1 MKKTIFLMAM
11 LLALSAAAP
20 MASAAPQSHR
30 NRPHT
35 QMVDKKDKDATDEEG
50 VVAYSD
56 TVTADTASA
65 ANGGAT
71 FDNDAPVSRDELLSF
86 YNSLPGWIVKLFLIV
101 CVFVPML
108 LCFLAPIIV
117 VLLVIRYFMRR
128 HKDRVRLAE
137 MAMEKGEPFTD
148 ELKPLSKKSPEYMW
162 RRGVRNTSIGAGL
175 MIFFWFFGM
184 QSLMGIGALV
194 ACIGLGQMF
203 MVKYN
208 YDSKMPWQKRD
219 DLAQDTFIRAYT
231 SIGTFR
237 GSAAFSTWL
246 FRIAYN
252 VFYDYR
258 HRLRPS
264 ADDLDA
270 VCPAAAGADRSLGMD
285 VYGALARLPDAERT
299 CVTLQLV
306 DGYPIERIAAITG
319 MAEGTVKSHL
329 FRGKQKLTAFLRQ
342 NGYS

>member
-11 LLALSAAAP
+11 LLTLSAAAP
-20 MASAAPQSHR
+20 QASVAQQSHR

-50 VVAYSD
+50 IVAYSD

-71 FDNDAPVSRDELLSF
+71 FDNDAPVSRDELLEF
-86 YNSLPGWIVKLFLIV
+86 YNSLPGWIVKLFLIL

-184 QSLMGIGALV
+184 QPLMGIGALV

-219 DLAQDTFIRAYT
+219 DEDET
-231 SIGTFR
+231 
-237 GSAAFSTWL
+237 
-246 FRIAYN
+246 
-252 VFYDYR
+252 D
-258 HRLRPS
+258 H
-264 ADDLDA
+264 
-270 VCPAAAGADRSLGMD
+270 
-285 VYGALARLPDAERT
+285 
-299 CVTLQLV
+299 
-306 DGYPIERIAAITG
+306 
-319 MAEGTVKSHL
+319 
-329 FRGKQKLTAFLRQ
+329 
-342 NGYS
+342 

>member
-35 QMVDKKDKDATDEEG
+35 QMVDKKDKDAADEEKG
-50 VVAYSD
+50 IVAYSD

-86 YNSLPGWIVKLFLIV
+86 YNSLPGWIVKLFLIL

-128 HKDRVRLAE
+128 HKDRVRLTE
-137 MAMEKGEPFTD
+137 MAMEKGEQFDD
-148 ELKPLSKKSPEYMW
+148 ELKPLSQKSPEYMW

-219 DLAQDTFIRAYT
+219 DEDET
-231 SIGTFR
+231 
-237 GSAAFSTWL
+237 
-246 FRIAYN
+246 
-252 VFYDYR
+252 D
-258 HRLRPS
+258 H
-264 ADDLDA
+264 
-270 VCPAAAGADRSLGMD
+270 
-285 VYGALARLPDAERT
+285 
-299 CVTLQLV
+299 
-306 DGYPIERIAAITG
+306 
-319 MAEGTVKSHL
+319 
-329 FRGKQKLTAFLRQ
+329 
-342 NGYS
+342 

>member
-30 NRPHT
+30 NRLHT
-35 QMVDKKDKDATDEEG
+35 QMVDKKDKKAADEEG
-50 VVAYSD
+50 IVAYSD

-71 FDNDAPVSRDELLSF
+71 FDNDAPVSRDELLEF
-86 YNSLPGWIVKLFLIV
+86 YNSLPGWIVKFFLIV

-128 HKDRVRLAE
+128 HKDRVRLTE
-137 MAMEKGEPFTD
+137 MAMEKGESFTD
-148 ELKPLSKKSPEYMW
+148 ELKPLSQKSPEYMW

-219 DLAQDTFIRAYT
+219 DEDET
-231 SIGTFR
+231 
-237 GSAAFSTWL
+237 
-246 FRIAYN
+246 
-252 VFYDYR
+252 D
-258 HRLRPS
+258 H
-264 ADDLDA
+264 
-270 VCPAAAGADRSLGMD
+270 
-285 VYGALARLPDAERT
+285 
-299 CVTLQLV
+299 
-306 DGYPIERIAAITG
+306 
-319 MAEGTVKSHL
+319 
-329 FRGKQKLTAFLRQ
+329 
-342 NGYS
+342 

>member
-35 QMVDKKDKDATDEEG
+35 QMVDKKDKKAADEEG
-50 VVAYSD
+50 IVAYSD

-65 ANGGAT
+65 ANGGAS
-71 FDNDAPVSRDELLSF
+71 FDNDAPVSRDELLEF
-86 YNSLPGWIVKLFLIV
+86 YNSLPGWIVKLFLIL

-108 LCFLAPIIV
+108 LCFLAPIII

-128 HKDRVRLAE
+128 HKDRVRLTE
-137 MAMEKGEPFTD
+137 MAMEKGESFND
-148 ELKPLSKKSPEYMW
+148 ELKPLSQKSPEYMW

-219 DLAQDTFIRAYT
+219 DEDET
-231 SIGTFR
+231 
-237 GSAAFSTWL
+237 
-246 FRIAYN
+246 
-252 VFYDYR
+252 D
-258 HRLRPS
+258 H
-264 ADDLDA
+264 
-270 VCPAAAGADRSLGMD
+270 
-285 VYGALARLPDAERT
+285 
-299 CVTLQLV
+299 
-306 DGYPIERIAAITG
+306 
-319 MAEGTVKSHL
+319 
-329 FRGKQKLTAFLRQ
+329 
-342 NGYS
+342 

>member
-35 QMVDKKDKDATDEEG
+35 QMVDKKDKKAADEAEG
-50 VVAYSD
+50 IVAYSD

-65 ANGGAT
+65 TNGGAT
-71 FDNDAPVSRDELLSF
+71 FDNEDGMSRDELLSF
-86 YNSLPGWIVKLFLIV
+86 FHTMPEWLIKLGLIV
-101 CVFVPML
+101 CVFLPML
-108 LCFLAPIIV
+108 LCFLAPVII
-117 VLLVIRYFMRR
+117 VLLVIFYFVRR

-219 DLAQDTFIRAYT
+219 DEDET
-231 SIGTFR
+231 
-237 GSAAFSTWL
+237 
-246 FRIAYN
+246 
-252 VFYDYR
+252 D
-258 HRLRPS
+258 H
-264 ADDLDA
+264 
-270 VCPAAAGADRSLGMD
+270 
-285 VYGALARLPDAERT
+285 
-299 CVTLQLV
+299 
-306 DGYPIERIAAITG
+306 
-319 MAEGTVKSHL
+319 
-329 FRGKQKLTAFLRQ
+329 
-342 NGYS
+342 

>member
-11 LLALSAAAP
+11 LLTLSAAAP
-20 MASAAPQSHR
+20 MASATQQSHR

-50 VVAYSD
+50 IVAYSD

-65 ANGGAT
+65 TNGGVT

-86 YNSLPGWIVKLFLIV
+86 YNSLPGWIIKFFLIV

-137 MAMEKGEPFTD
+137 MAMENGEPFTD

-219 DLAQDTFIRAYT
+219 DEDET
-231 SIGTFR
+231 
-237 GSAAFSTWL
+237 
-246 FRIAYN
+246 
-252 VFYDYR
+252 D
-258 HRLRPS
+258 H
-264 ADDLDA
+264 
-270 VCPAAAGADRSLGMD
+270 
-285 VYGALARLPDAERT
+285 
-299 CVTLQLV
+299 
-306 DGYPIERIAAITG
+306 
-319 MAEGTVKSHL
+319 
-329 FRGKQKLTAFLRQ
+329 
-342 NGYS
+342 

>member
-35 QMVDKKDKDATDEEG
+35 QMVDKKDKDAADEAEG
-50 VVAYSD
+50 IVAYSD
-56 TVTADTASA
+56 TITADTASA

-71 FDNDAPVSRDELLSF
+71 FDNDAPVSRDELLEF
-86 YNSLPGWIVKLFLIV
+86 YNSLPGWIVTLFLIV

-128 HKDRVRLAE
+128 HKDRVRLTE

-219 DLAQDTFIRAYT
+219 DEDETY
-231 SIGTFR
+231 
-237 GSAAFSTWL
+237 
-246 FRIAYN
+246 
-252 VFYDYR
+252 
-258 HRLRPS
+258 H
-264 ADDLDA
+264 
-270 VCPAAAGADRSLGMD
+270 
-285 VYGALARLPDAERT
+285 
-299 CVTLQLV
+299 
-306 DGYPIERIAAITG
+306 
-319 MAEGTVKSHL
+319 
-329 FRGKQKLTAFLRQ
+329 
-342 NGYS
+342 

>member
-35 QMVDKKDKDATDEEG
+35 QMVDKKDKKAADEEG
-50 VVAYSD
+50 IVAYSD

-71 FDNDAPVSRDELLSF
+71 FDNDAPVSRDELLEF

-128 HKDRVRLAE
+128 HKDRVRLTE
-137 MAMEKGEPFTD
+137 MAMEKGEPFND
-148 ELKPLSKKSPEYMW
+148 ELKPLSQKSPEYMW

-219 DLAQDTFIRAYT
+219 DRTKPTIDPILLKT
-231 SIGTFR
+231 
-237 GSAAFSTWL
+237 
-246 FRIAYN
+246 
-252 VFYDYR
+252 
-258 HRLRPS
+258 
-264 ADDLDA
+264 
-270 VCPAAAGADRSLGMD
+270 
-285 VYGALARLPDAERT
+285 ERYE
-299 CVTLQLV
+299 
-306 DGYPIERIAAITG
+306 GY
-319 MAEGTVKSHL
+319 
-329 FRGKQKLTAFLRQ
+329 
-342 NGYS
+342 

>member
-11 LLALSAAAP
+11 LLTLSAAAP
-20 MASAAPQSHR
+20 MTSAAPQSHR

-35 QMVDKKDKDATDEEG
+35 QMVDKKDKDADEEEG
-50 VVAYSD
+50 IVAYSD

-86 YNSLPGWIVKLFLIV
+86 FNTMPGWIIKFVLIV

-117 VLLVIRYFMRR
+117 ALLVIRYFMRR

-137 MAMEKGEPFTD
+137 MAMDKGEPFTD

-219 DLAQDTFIRAYT
+219 DEDET
-231 SIGTFR
+231 
-237 GSAAFSTWL
+237 
-246 FRIAYN
+246 
-252 VFYDYR
+252 D
-258 HRLRPS
+258 H
-264 ADDLDA
+264 
-270 VCPAAAGADRSLGMD
+270 
-285 VYGALARLPDAERT
+285 
-299 CVTLQLV
+299 
-306 DGYPIERIAAITG
+306 
-319 MAEGTVKSHL
+319 
-329 FRGKQKLTAFLRQ
+329 
-342 NGYS
+342 

>member
-35 QMVDKKDKDATDEEG
+35 QMVDKKDKKAADEEG
-50 VVAYSD
+50 IVAYSD

-71 FDNDAPVSRDELLSF
+71 FDNDAPVSRDELLEF
-86 YNSLPGWIVKLFLIV
+86 YNSLPGWIVKLFLIL

-128 HKDRVRLAE
+128 HKDRVRLTE
-137 MAMEKGEPFTD
+137 MAMEKGEPFND

-175 MIFFWFFGM
+175 MILFWFFGM

-219 DLAQDTFIRAYT
+219 DEDET
-231 SIGTFR
+231 
-237 GSAAFSTWL
+237 
-246 FRIAYN
+246 
-252 VFYDYR
+252 D
-258 HRLRPS
+258 H
-264 ADDLDA
+264 
-270 VCPAAAGADRSLGMD
+270 
-285 VYGALARLPDAERT
+285 
-299 CVTLQLV
+299 
-306 DGYPIERIAAITG
+306 
-319 MAEGTVKSHL
+319 
-329 FRGKQKLTAFLRQ
+329 
-342 NGYS
+342 

>member
-11 LLALSAAAP
+11 LLTLSAAAP
-20 MASAAPQSHR
+20 MAFVAQQSHR

-219 DLAQDTFIRAYT
+219 DEDET
-231 SIGTFR
+231 
-237 GSAAFSTWL
+237 
-246 FRIAYN
+246 
-252 VFYDYR
+252 D
-258 HRLRPS
+258 H
-264 ADDLDA
+264 
-270 VCPAAAGADRSLGMD
+270 
-285 VYGALARLPDAERT
+285 
-299 CVTLQLV
+299 
-306 DGYPIERIAAITG
+306 
-319 MAEGTVKSHL
+319 
-329 FRGKQKLTAFLRQ
+329 
-342 NGYS
+342 

>member
-11 LLALSAAAP
+11 LLTLSAAAP
-20 MASAAPQSHR
+20 MASVAQQSNR

-35 QMVDKKDKDATDEEG
+35 QMVDKKDKDAADEEG
-50 VVAYSD
+50 IVAYSD

-86 YNSLPGWIVKLFLIV
+86 YNSLPGWIIKFFLIV

-219 DLAQDTFIRAYT
+219 DEDET
-231 SIGTFR
+231 
-237 GSAAFSTWL
+237 
-246 FRIAYN
+246 
-252 VFYDYR
+252 D
-258 HRLRPS
+258 H
-264 ADDLDA
+264 
-270 VCPAAAGADRSLGMD
+270 
-285 VYGALARLPDAERT
+285 
-299 CVTLQLV
+299 
-306 DGYPIERIAAITG
+306 
-319 MAEGTVKSHL
+319 
-329 FRGKQKLTAFLRQ
+329 
-342 NGYS
+342 

>member
-1 MKKTIFLMAM
+1 MKKTLFLMAM

-35 QMVDKKDKDATDEEG
+35 QMVDKKDKDADEEEG
-50 VVAYSD
+50 IVAYSD

-71 FDNDAPVSRDELLSF
+71 FDNGDSMSRDELLTF
-86 YNSLPGWIVKLFLIV
+86 FNTMPGWIIKFVLIV

-219 DLAQDTFIRAYT
+219 DEDET
-231 SIGTFR
+231 
-237 GSAAFSTWL
+237 
-246 FRIAYN
+246 
-252 VFYDYR
+252 D
-258 HRLRPS
+258 H
-264 ADDLDA
+264 
-270 VCPAAAGADRSLGMD
+270 
-285 VYGALARLPDAERT
+285 
-299 CVTLQLV
+299 
-306 DGYPIERIAAITG
+306 
-319 MAEGTVKSHL
+319 
-329 FRGKQKLTAFLRQ
+329 
-342 NGYS
+342 

>member
-11 LLALSAAAP
+11 LFALSAAAP

-219 DLAQDTFIRAYT
+219 DEDET
-231 SIGTFR
+231 
-237 GSAAFSTWL
+237 
-246 FRIAYN
+246 
-252 VFYDYR
+252 D
-258 HRLRPS
+258 H
-264 ADDLDA
+264 
-270 VCPAAAGADRSLGMD
+270 
-285 VYGALARLPDAERT
+285 
-299 CVTLQLV
+299 
-306 DGYPIERIAAITG
+306 
-319 MAEGTVKSHL
+319 
-329 FRGKQKLTAFLRQ
+329 
-342 NGYS
+342 

>member
-35 QMVDKKDKDATDEEG
+35 QMVDKKDKKAADEEEG
-50 VVAYSD
+50 IVAYSD

-71 FDNDAPVSRDELLSF
+71 FDNDDNMSRRCRTF
-86 YNSLPGWIVKLFLIV
+86 FNTMPGEIVKLCLIV

-117 VLLVIRYFMRR
+117 LLLVIRYFMRR

-175 MIFFWFFGM
+175 MILFWFFGM

-219 DLAQDTFIRAYT
+219 DEDET
-231 SIGTFR
+231 
-237 GSAAFSTWL
+237 
-246 FRIAYN
+246 
-252 VFYDYR
+252 D
-258 HRLRPS
+258 H
-264 ADDLDA
+264 
-270 VCPAAAGADRSLGMD
+270 
-285 VYGALARLPDAERT
+285 
-299 CVTLQLV
+299 
-306 DGYPIERIAAITG
+306 
-319 MAEGTVKSHL
+319 
-329 FRGKQKLTAFLRQ
+329 
-342 NGYS
+342 

>member
-11 LLALSAAAP
+11 LLTLSAAAP
-20 MASAAPQSHR
+20 MASATQQSHR

-50 VVAYSD
+50 IVAYSD

-86 YNSLPGWIVKLFLIV
+86 YNSLPGWIVKFFLIV

-148 ELKPLSKKSPEYMW
+148 ELKPLVS
-162 RRGVRNTSIGAGL
+162 TQ
-175 MIFFWFFGM
+175 F
-184 QSLMGIGALV
+184 
-194 ACIGLGQMF
+194 
-203 MVKYN
+203 
-208 YDSKMPWQKRD
+208 
-219 DLAQDTFIRAYT
+219 RA
-231 SIGTFR
+231 
-237 GSAAFSTWL
+237 
-246 FRIAYN
+246 
-252 VFYDYR
+252 
-258 HRLRPS
+258 
-264 ADDLDA
+264 
-270 VCPAAAGADRSLGMD
+270 
-285 VYGALARLPDAERT
+285 
-299 CVTLQLV
+299 
-306 DGYPIERIAAITG
+306 
-319 MAEGTVKSHL
+319 
-329 FRGKQKLTAFLRQ
+329 
-342 NGYS
+342 

>member
-35 QMVDKKDKDATDEEG
+35 QMVDKKDKKAADEEG
-50 VVAYSD
+50 IVAYSD

-71 FDNDAPVSRDELLSF
+71 FDNDAPVSRDELLEF

-128 HKDRVRLAE
+128 HKDRVRLTE
-137 MAMEKGEPFTD
+137 MAMEKGEPFND
-148 ELKPLSKKSPEYMW
+148 ELKPLSQKSPEYMW

-219 DLAQDTFIRAYT
+219 DEDET
-231 SIGTFR
+231 
-237 GSAAFSTWL
+237 
-246 FRIAYN
+246 
-252 VFYDYR
+252 D
-258 HRLRPS
+258 H
-264 ADDLDA
+264 
-270 VCPAAAGADRSLGMD
+270 
-285 VYGALARLPDAERT
+285 
-299 CVTLQLV
+299 
-306 DGYPIERIAAITG
+306 
-319 MAEGTVKSHL
+319 
-329 FRGKQKLTAFLRQ
+329 
-342 NGYS
+342 

>member
-20 MASAAPQSHR
+20 QASAAQQSHR

-86 YNSLPGWIVKLFLIV
+86 YNSLPGWIIKFFLIV

-137 MAMEKGEPFTD
+137 MAMEKGEPFND

-175 MIFFWFFGM
+175 MIFFWFFVM

-219 DLAQDTFIRAYT
+219 DEDET
-231 SIGTFR
+231 
-237 GSAAFSTWL
+237 
-246 FRIAYN
+246 
-252 VFYDYR
+252 D
-258 HRLRPS
+258 H
-264 ADDLDA
+264 
-270 VCPAAAGADRSLGMD
+270 
-285 VYGALARLPDAERT
+285 
-299 CVTLQLV
+299 
-306 DGYPIERIAAITG
+306 
-319 MAEGTVKSHL
+319 
-329 FRGKQKLTAFLRQ
+329 
-342 NGYS
+342 

>member
-1 MKKTIFLMAM
+1 MCIRD
-11 LLALSAAAP
+11 S
-20 MASAAPQSHR
+20 
-30 NRPHT
+30 
-35 QMVDKKDKDATDEEG
+35 
-50 VVAYSD
+50 
-56 TVTADTASA
+56 
-65 ANGGAT
+65 
-71 FDNDAPVSRDELLSF
+71 DNDAPVSRDELLSF

-219 DLAQDTFIRAYT
+219 DEDET
-231 SIGTFR
+231 
-237 GSAAFSTWL
+237 
-246 FRIAYN
+246 
-252 VFYDYR
+252 D
-258 HRLRPS
+258 H
-264 ADDLDA
+264 
-270 VCPAAAGADRSLGMD
+270 
-285 VYGALARLPDAERT
+285 
-299 CVTLQLV
+299 
-306 DGYPIERIAAITG
+306 
-319 MAEGTVKSHL
+319 
-329 FRGKQKLTAFLRQ
+329 
-342 NGYS
+342 

>member
-11 LLALSAAAP
+11 LLTLSVAAP
-20 MASAAPQSHR
+20 MASAAQQSHR

-219 DLAQDTFIRAYT
+219 DEDET
-231 SIGTFR
+231 
-237 GSAAFSTWL
+237 
-246 FRIAYN
+246 
-252 VFYDYR
+252 D
-258 HRLRPS
+258 H
-264 ADDLDA
+264 
-270 VCPAAAGADRSLGMD
+270 
-285 VYGALARLPDAERT
+285 
-299 CVTLQLV
+299 
-306 DGYPIERIAAITG
+306 
-319 MAEGTVKSHL
+319 
-329 FRGKQKLTAFLRQ
+329 
-342 NGYS
+342 

>member
-71 FDNDAPVSRDELLSF
+71 FDNDAPVSRDELLEF
-86 YNSLPGWIVKLFLIV
+86 YNSLPGWIVKLFLIL

-137 MAMEKGEPFTD
+137 MAMEKGEPFND

-219 DLAQDTFIRAYT
+219 DEDET
-231 SIGTFR
+231 
-237 GSAAFSTWL
+237 
-246 FRIAYN
+246 
-252 VFYDYR
+252 D
-258 HRLRPS
+258 H
-264 ADDLDA
+264 
-270 VCPAAAGADRSLGMD
+270 
-285 VYGALARLPDAERT
+285 
-299 CVTLQLV
+299 
-306 DGYPIERIAAITG
+306 
-319 MAEGTVKSHL
+319 
-329 FRGKQKLTAFLRQ
+329 
-342 NGYS
+342 

>member
-11 LLALSAAAP
+11 LLTLSAAAP
-20 MASAAPQSHR
+20 QASVAQQSHR

-50 VVAYSD
+50 IVAYSD

-71 FDNDAPVSRDELLSF
+71 FDNDAPVSRDELLEF
-86 YNSLPGWIVKLFLIV
+86 YNSLPGWIVKLFLIL

-219 DLAQDTFIRAYT
+219 DEDET
-231 SIGTFR
+231 
-237 GSAAFSTWL
+237 
-246 FRIAYN
+246 
-252 VFYDYR
+252 D
-258 HRLRPS
+258 H
-264 ADDLDA
+264 
-270 VCPAAAGADRSLGMD
+270 
-285 VYGALARLPDAERT
+285 
-299 CVTLQLV
+299 
-306 DGYPIERIAAITG
+306 
-319 MAEGTVKSHL
+319 
-329 FRGKQKLTAFLRQ
+329 
-342 NGYS
+342 

>member
-1 MKKTIFLMAM
+1 
-11 LLALSAAAP
+11 
-20 MASAAPQSHR
+20 
-30 NRPHT
+30 
-35 QMVDKKDKDATDEEG
+35 
-50 VVAYSD
+50 VAYSD
-56 TVTADTASA
+56 TVTADTASV

-71 FDNDAPVSRDELLSF
+71 FDNDAPVSRDELLEF
-86 YNSLPGWIVKLFLIV
+86 YNSLPGWIIKFFLIV

-137 MAMEKGEPFTD
+137 MAMENGEPFTD

-219 DLAQDTFIRAYT
+219 DEDET
-231 SIGTFR
+231 
-237 GSAAFSTWL
+237 
-246 FRIAYN
+246 
-252 VFYDYR
+252 D
-258 HRLRPS
+258 H
-264 ADDLDA
+264 
-270 VCPAAAGADRSLGMD
+270 
-285 VYGALARLPDAERT
+285 
-299 CVTLQLV
+299 
-306 DGYPIERIAAITG
+306 
-319 MAEGTVKSHL
+319 
-329 FRGKQKLTAFLRQ
+329 
-342 NGYS
+342 

>member
-11 LLALSAAAP
+11 LLTLSAAAP
-20 MASAAPQSHR
+20 MTSAAHQSHR

-35 QMVDKKDKDATDEEG
+35 QMVDKKDKNAADEEG
-50 VVAYSD
+50 IVAYSD

-65 ANGGAT
+65 AKGGTT

-86 YNSLPGWIVKLFLIV
+86 YNSLPGWIIKFVLIV

-108 LCFLAPIIV
+108 LCFLAPIIIA
-117 VLLVIRYFMRR
+117 LLVIRYFMRR

-219 DLAQDTFIRAYT
+219 DEDET
-231 SIGTFR
+231 
-237 GSAAFSTWL
+237 
-246 FRIAYN
+246 
-252 VFYDYR
+252 D
-258 HRLRPS
+258 H
-264 ADDLDA
+264 
-270 VCPAAAGADRSLGMD
+270 
-285 VYGALARLPDAERT
+285 
-299 CVTLQLV
+299 
-306 DGYPIERIAAITG
+306 
-319 MAEGTVKSHL
+319 
-329 FRGKQKLTAFLRQ
+329 
-342 NGYS
+342 

>member
-71 FDNDAPVSRDELLSF
+71 FDNDDNMSRRCRTF
-86 YNSLPGWIVKLFLIV
+86 FNTMPGEIVKLCLIV

-117 VLLVIRYFMRR
+117 LLLVIRYFMRR

-219 DLAQDTFIRAYT
+219 DETD
-231 SIGTFR
+231 
-237 GSAAFSTWL
+237 
-246 FRIAYN
+246 
-252 VFYDYR
+252 
-258 HRLRPS
+258 H
-264 ADDLDA
+264 
-270 VCPAAAGADRSLGMD
+270 
-285 VYGALARLPDAERT
+285 
-299 CVTLQLV
+299 
-306 DGYPIERIAAITG
+306 
-319 MAEGTVKSHL
+319 
-329 FRGKQKLTAFLRQ
+329 
-342 NGYS
+342 

>member
-71 FDNDAPVSRDELLSF
+71 FDNDAPVSRDELLEF
-86 YNSLPGWIVKLFLIV
+86 YNSLPGWIVKFFLIV

-137 MAMEKGEPFTD
+137 MAMEKGEPFND
-148 ELKPLSKKSPEYMW
+148 ELKPLSRKSPEYMW

-219 DLAQDTFIRAYT
+219 DEDET
-231 SIGTFR
+231 
-237 GSAAFSTWL
+237 
-246 FRIAYN
+246 
-252 VFYDYR
+252 D
-258 HRLRPS
+258 H
-264 ADDLDA
+264 
-270 VCPAAAGADRSLGMD
+270 
-285 VYGALARLPDAERT
+285 
-299 CVTLQLV
+299 
-306 DGYPIERIAAITG
+306 
-319 MAEGTVKSHL
+319 
-329 FRGKQKLTAFLRQ
+329 
-342 NGYS
+342 

>member
-20 MASAAPQSHR
+20 QASAAQQSHR

-86 YNSLPGWIVKLFLIV
+86 YNSLPGWIIKFFLIV

-108 LCFLAPIIV
+108 LCFFAPIIV

-219 DLAQDTFIRAYT
+219 DEDET
-231 SIGTFR
+231 
-237 GSAAFSTWL
+237 
-246 FRIAYN
+246 
-252 VFYDYR
+252 D
-258 HRLRPS
+258 H
-264 ADDLDA
+264 
-270 VCPAAAGADRSLGMD
+270 
-285 VYGALARLPDAERT
+285 
-299 CVTLQLV
+299 
-306 DGYPIERIAAITG
+306 
-319 MAEGTVKSHL
+319 
-329 FRGKQKLTAFLRQ
+329 
-342 NGYS
+342 

>member
-11 LLALSAAAP
+11 LLTLSAAAT
-20 MASAAPQSHR
+20 MASAAQQSHR

-86 YNSLPGWIVKLFLIV
+86 YNSLPGWIVKFFLIV

-128 HKDRVRLAE
+128 HKDHVRLAE
-137 MAMEKGEPFTD
+137 MAMEKGEPFND

-219 DLAQDTFIRAYT
+219 DEDET
-231 SIGTFR
+231 
-237 GSAAFSTWL
+237 
-246 FRIAYN
+246 
-252 VFYDYR
+252 D
-258 HRLRPS
+258 H
-264 ADDLDA
+264 
-270 VCPAAAGADRSLGMD
+270 
-285 VYGALARLPDAERT
+285 
-299 CVTLQLV
+299 
-306 DGYPIERIAAITG
+306 
-319 MAEGTVKSHL
+319 
-329 FRGKQKLTAFLRQ
+329 
-342 NGYS
+342 

>member
-11 LLALSAAAP
+11 LLTLSAAAP
-20 MASAAPQSHR
+20 QASVAQQSHR

-86 YNSLPGWIVKLFLIV
+86 YNSLPGWIVKFFLIV

-219 DLAQDTFIRAYT
+219 DEDET
-231 SIGTFR
+231 
-237 GSAAFSTWL
+237 
-246 FRIAYN
+246 
-252 VFYDYR
+252 D
-258 HRLRPS
+258 H
-264 ADDLDA
+264 
-270 VCPAAAGADRSLGMD
+270 
-285 VYGALARLPDAERT
+285 
-299 CVTLQLV
+299 
-306 DGYPIERIAAITG
+306 
-319 MAEGTVKSHL
+319 
-329 FRGKQKLTAFLRQ
+329 
-342 NGYS
+342 

>member
-1 MKKTIFLMAM
+1 MKKTLFLMAM
-11 LLALSAAAP
+11 LLTLSAAAP
-20 MASAAPQSHR
+20 MTSAAPQSHR

-35 QMVDKKDKDATDEEG
+35 QMVDKKDKDAAEEEG
-50 VVAYSD
+50 IVAYSD

-86 YNSLPGWIVKLFLIV
+86 FNTMPGWIIKFVLIV

-108 LCFLAPIIV
+108 LCFLAPIII

-128 HKDRVRLAE
+128 HNDRVRLAE
-137 MAMEKGEPFTD
+137 MAMDKGEPFTD

-219 DLAQDTFIRAYT
+219 DEDET
-231 SIGTFR
+231 
-237 GSAAFSTWL
+237 
-246 FRIAYN
+246 
-252 VFYDYR
+252 D
-258 HRLRPS
+258 H
-264 ADDLDA
+264 
-270 VCPAAAGADRSLGMD
+270 
-285 VYGALARLPDAERT
+285 
-299 CVTLQLV
+299 
-306 DGYPIERIAAITG
+306 
-319 MAEGTVKSHL
+319 
-329 FRGKQKLTAFLRQ
+329 
-342 NGYS
+342 

>member
-11 LLALSAAAP
+11 LLTLSAAAP
-20 MASAAPQSHR
+20 MASAAQQSHR

-71 FDNDAPVSRDELLSF
+71 FDN
-86 YNSLPGWIVKLFLIV
+86 SLPGWIVKFFLIV

-219 DLAQDTFIRAYT
+219 DEDET
-231 SIGTFR
+231 
-237 GSAAFSTWL
+237 
-246 FRIAYN
+246 
-252 VFYDYR
+252 D
-258 HRLRPS
+258 H
-264 ADDLDA
+264 
-270 VCPAAAGADRSLGMD
+270 
-285 VYGALARLPDAERT
+285 
-299 CVTLQLV
+299 
-306 DGYPIERIAAITG
+306 
-319 MAEGTVKSHL
+319 
-329 FRGKQKLTAFLRQ
+329 
-342 NGYS
+342 

>member
-11 LLALSAAAP
+11 LLTLSAAAP
-20 MASAAPQSHR
+20 MASAAQQSHR

-35 QMVDKKDKDATDEEG
+35 QMVDKNATDEEG

-86 YNSLPGWIVKLFLIV
+86 YNSLPGWIVKLY
-101 CVFVPML
+101 VFVPML

-203 MVKYN
+203 LVKYN

-219 DLAQDTFIRAYT
+219 DEDET
-231 SIGTFR
+231 
-237 GSAAFSTWL
+237 
-246 FRIAYN
+246 
-252 VFYDYR
+252 D
-258 HRLRPS
+258 H
-264 ADDLDA
+264 
-270 VCPAAAGADRSLGMD
+270 
-285 VYGALARLPDAERT
+285 
-299 CVTLQLV
+299 
-306 DGYPIERIAAITG
+306 
-319 MAEGTVKSHL
+319 
-329 FRGKQKLTAFLRQ
+329 
-342 NGYS
+342 

>member
-11 LLALSAAAP
+11 LLTLSAAAP
-20 MASAAPQSHR
+20 MASAAQQSHR

-71 FDNDAPVSRDELLSF
+71 FDN
-86 YNSLPGWIVKLFLIV
+86 SLPGWIVKLFLIL

-219 DLAQDTFIRAYT
+219 DEDET
-231 SIGTFR
+231 
-237 GSAAFSTWL
+237 
-246 FRIAYN
+246 
-252 VFYDYR
+252 D
-258 HRLRPS
+258 H
-264 ADDLDA
+264 
-270 VCPAAAGADRSLGMD
+270 
-285 VYGALARLPDAERT
+285 
-299 CVTLQLV
+299 
-306 DGYPIERIAAITG
+306 
-319 MAEGTVKSHL
+319 
-329 FRGKQKLTAFLRQ
+329 
-342 NGYS
+342 